1 MSTGRSIHAV
11 PSITP
16 SPREG
21 IEDGPRL
28 RVRNAASA
36 LNTADSGALR
46 RRGVLEER
54 APPSSRRVRG
64 EAWCAGCE
72 GEGGGRVKA
81 STCAAPQAQAA
92 GAGVITASPENAPG
106 LLAVE
111 PAASVAPAVFLSQR
125 DASARRMTMAS
136 QRKPAGGLF
145 ALGWVHP
152 THRPRNGRSAALI
165 AMCQR
170 EGPNCVRALTPA

>member
-1 MSTGRSIHAV
+1 VSTGRSIHAA

-21 IEDGPRL
+21 IEGGPRL
-28 RVRNAASA
+28 RVRNAVSA
-36 LNTADSGALR
+36 FNTADSRALR

-54 APPSSRRVRG
+54 PQRRPGRVRG

-72 GEGGGRVKA
+72 GSGRVKA

-125 DASARRMTMAS
+125 DASARRMPMAS
-136 QRKPAGGLF
+136 HRKPAGGLF

-152 THRPRNGRSAALI
+152 TRRPRNGRSAALI